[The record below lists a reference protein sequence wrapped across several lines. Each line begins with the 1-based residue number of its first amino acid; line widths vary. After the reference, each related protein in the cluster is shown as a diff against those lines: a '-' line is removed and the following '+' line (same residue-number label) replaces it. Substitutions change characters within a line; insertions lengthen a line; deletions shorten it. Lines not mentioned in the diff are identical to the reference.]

1 MEGLKI
7 LSEEMIKNFG
17 GDSLFPVLIIIGL
30 GILTFGICAFIYYGI
45 ELEDSLLFVFG
56 VFLLIVSIVES
67 VGNTYYEKN
76 IKVTPIEDKYFIDI
90 TKYKVVKIEG
100 EIIYLKDNNKYNEEG
115 EIIE

>member
-1 MEGLKI
+1 MEGVKI

-17 GDSLFPVLIIIGL
+17 GDTLFPFLILVGAVVLV
-30 GILTFGICAFIYYGI
+30 FGICLISYYG
-45 ELEDSLLFVFG
+45 FVEVEILIG
-56 VFLLIVSIVES
+56 ITLVIVSIIGS
-67 VGNTYYEKN
+67 INNTYYEKN

-115 EIIE
+115 EII